1 MSLQHFCKRPIV
13 TVAPE
18 KNISAACQLLEAHNI
33 GCLLVEEQGQLCGI
47 LTDRDIA
54 LRVTGHGRDPEQ
66 TTVRQ
71 VMTGN
76 PVQISVDSTVHDLT
90 ALLHQHHV
98 RRVPITDASGRAI
111 GIVTLDDLLALLG
124 DEMSDMGKAISEAF
138 FRKPAAAESEA
149 EEFHW
154 WVLP

>member
-1 MSLQHFCKRPIV
+1 MSLQRFCKRLIV
-13 TVAPE
+13 TVHPE
-18 KNISAACQLLEAHNI
+18 TKIPAACQLLEEHNI
-33 GCLLVEEQGQLCGI
+33 GCLLVEEGGKLCGI

-54 LRVTGHGRDPEQ
+54 LRVVGAGRDPKE

-71 VMTGN
+71 VMTGD
-76 PVQISVDSTVHDLT
+76 PVHVSVESTLHALT
-90 ALLHQHHV
+90 ALMHRHHV
-98 RRVPITDASGRAI
+98 RRVPIIDDAGRAM

-124 DEMSDMGKAISEAF
+124 DEMSDMGKGIAEAF
-138 FRKPAAAESEA
+138 FHRPAPAETEA